1 MAVIETG
8 TPSAPPRRHPSPA
21 RGRQPGLSAR
31 ARLAPYLLIAPTAL
45 VLLAVQGWPLLKMV
59 LLSLQN
65 LTQRNLF
72 TGTTPEWY
80 GLRNYRAI
88 FGDPFFWQV
97 VGRTVAFTVVNV
109 VLTLVLATGLALLMR
124 RCSGWCR
131 KLITV
136 TLICVWAMPTVVSTL
151 IFNWMTDFSFGV
163 VNWLLSRIPGVD
175 FIHHNWFAN
184 PVEGFAVITAI
195 VVWGALP
202 FVAIT
207 LYAGLTQVPRELEE
221 AARVDGAS
229 PRQVFWNVT
238 YPVLRPL
245 YVIATTLSVIW
256 DFQVF
261 NQVWVARYSK
271 PEPRYFTLGIYSF
284 TRSFGV
290 NEYSLGS
297 AIAVVTVLMLIA
309 FTFFYL
315 RQGLR
320 MGEFE

>member
-1 MAVIETG
+1 MSAVVTSQ
-8 TPSAPPRRHPSPA
+8 PAAPPRRHPS
-21 RGRQPGLSAR
+21 RVLQRRPGLRS
-31 ARLAPYLLIAPTAL
+31 RLAPYLLIAPTVL
-45 VLLAVQGWPLLKMV
+45 VLLAVQGWPLLK
-59 LLSLQN
+59 LFILSLQN

-80 GLRNYRAI
+80 GLRNYQAI
-88 FGDPFFWQV
+88 LSDGFFWKV

-109 VLTLVLATGLALLMR
+109 FLTVFLGTLLALLMR
-124 RCSGWCR
+124 RMSRWAR
-131 KLITV
+131 QILTV
-136 TLICVWAMPTVVSTL
+136 TLICVWAMPTLVSTL
-151 IFNWMTDFSFGV
+151 IFNWMTDYSFGV
-163 VNWLLSRIPGVD
+163 LNWLISLIPGVD
-175 FIHHNWFAN
+175 FVHHDWFGN
-184 PVEGFAVITAI
+184 PIEGFGVITAI

-221 AARVDGAS
+221 AATVDGAN
-229 PRQVFWNVT
+229 PRQVFRAVT
-238 YPVLRPL
+238 YPILRPI
-245 YVIATTLSVIW
+245 YIIVTTLSVIW

-271 PEPRYFTLGIYSF
+271 PEPSYFTLGIYSF

-297 AIAVVTVLMLIA
+297 AIAVVTVLMLVF

-315 RQGLR
+315 RQGLK

>member
-1 MAVIETG
+1 MSAVV
-8 TPSAPPRRHPSPA
+8 TPELATPPRRHPSAP
-21 RGRQPGLSAR
+21 RGRRPGRRTRS
-31 ARLAPYLLIAPTAL
+31 RLAPYLLIAPTAL
-45 VLLAVQGWPLLKMV
+45 VLLAVQGWPLLKLV
-59 LLSLQN
+59 ILSLQN

-80 GLRNYRAI
+80 GLRNYGAVLSD
-88 FGDPFFWQV
+88 GFFWQV

-109 VLTLVLATGLALLMR
+109 VLTVLLGTGLALLMR
-124 RCSGWCR
+124 RTSAWCR
-131 KLITV
+131 GILTV
-136 TLICVWAMPTVVSTL
+136 TLVCIWAMPTLVSTL
-151 IFNWMTDFSFGV
+151 IFNWMTDYSFGV
-163 VNWLLSRIPGVD
+163 LNWLLSLIPGVD
-175 FIHHNWFAN
+175 FVHHDWFSN
-184 PVEGFAVITAI
+184 PIEGFGVITAI

-221 AARVDGAS
+221 AAVMDGAN
-229 PRQVFWNVT
+229 PRQVFRTVT
-238 YPVLRPL
+238 YPILRPL
-245 YVIATTLSVIW
+245 YVIVTTLSVIW

-271 PEPRYFTLGIYSF
+271 PEPSYFTLGIYSF

-297 AIAVVTVLMLIA
+297 AIAVITVLLLVG
-309 FTFFYL
+309 FTFVYL
-315 RQGLR
+315 RQGLK

>member
-1 MAVIETG
+1 MSAVVTTET
-8 TPSAPPRRHPSPA
+8 TAPPRRHPSPPG
-21 RGRQPGLSAR
+21 GRRPGLSTR

-45 VLLAVQGWPLLKMV
+45 VLLAVQGWPLVKMV
-59 LLSLQN
+59 VLSLQN

-80 GLRNYRAI
+80 GLRNYTTLLS
-88 FGDPFFWQV
+88 DPFFWQV
-97 VGRTVAFTVVNV
+97 VARTVAFTVVNV
-109 VLTLVLATGLALLMR
+109 VLTIVLATGLALLMR
-124 RCSGWCR
+124 RSSAWCR
-131 KLITV
+131 KLITF
-136 TLICVWAMPTVVSTL
+136 TLICVWAMPTLVSTL

-163 VNWLLSRIPGVD
+163 INWLISLIPGVD
-175 FIHHNWFAN
+175 FIHHDWFAH
-184 PVEGFAVITAI
+184 PLQGFAVITAI

-229 PRQVFWNVT
+229 AAQVFRNVT

-271 PEPRYFTLGIYSF
+271 PEPGYFTLGIYSF
-284 TRSFGV
+284 TKSFGV

-309 FTFFYL
+309 FTFLYL

>member
-1 MAVIETG
+1 MAVLETG
-8 TPSAPPRRHPSPA
+8 TPAPPRRHPSPA
-21 RGRQPGLSAR
+21 RGRRPGRFAR
-31 ARLAPYLLIAPTAL
+31 ARLAPYLLLAPTAL
-45 VLLAVQGWPLLKMV
+45 VLLAVLGWPLLKMV
-59 LLSLQN
+59 LLSVQN

-80 GLRNYRAI
+80 GTRNYQAI
-88 FGDPFFWQV
+88 FSDPFFWRV

-109 VLTLVLATGLALLMR
+109 VLTIVLATGLALLMR
-124 RCSGWCR
+124 RCSAWCR
-131 KLITV
+131 RLITV
-136 TLICVWAMPTVVSTL
+136 TLICVWAMPTLVSTL
-151 IFNWMTDFSFGV
+151 IFNWMTDYSFGV
-163 VNWLLSRIPGVD
+163 LNWLLSRIPGVD
-175 FIHHNWFAN
+175 FVHHNWFAN
-184 PVEGFAVITAI
+184 PVEGFGVITAI

-202 FVAIT
+202 FVTIT
-207 LYAGLTQVPRELEE
+207 VYAGLTQVPRELEE

-245 YVIATTLSVIW
+245 YVIATVLSVIW

-261 NQVWVARYSK
+261 NQVRVARYGK
-271 PEPRYFTLGIYSF
+271 PEPQYFTLGIYSF

-297 AIAVVTVLMLIA
+297 AIAVVTVAMLIG

>member
-8 TPSAPPRRHPSPA
+8 KRTAPTRRHPSLT
-21 RGRQPGLSAR
+21 RGRQPGMTAR
-31 ARLAPYLLIAPTAL
+31 ARLAPYLLIAPTAA
-45 VLLAVQGWPLLKMV
+45 VLLAVQGWPLVKMV
-59 LLSLQN
+59 MLSLQN

-80 GLRNYRAI
+80 GLRNYTTI
-88 FGDPFFWQV
+88 FADPFFWKV

-109 VLTLVLATGLALLMR
+109 VLTIVLATGLALLMR
-124 RCSGWCR
+124 RASGWCR
-131 KLITV
+131 KLITF
-136 TLICVWAMPTVVSTL
+136 TLICVWAMPTLVSTL

-163 VNWLLSRIPGVD
+163 ANWLLSRIPGVD

-184 PVEGFAVITAI
+184 PLQGFAVITAI

-229 PRQVFWNVT
+229 PAQVFRNVT

-245 YVIATTLSVIW
+245 YVIVTTLSVIW

-261 NQVWVARYSK
+261 NQVWVARYGK
-271 PEPRYFTLGIYSF
+271 PEPQYFTLGIYSF
-284 TRSFGV
+284 TKSFGV

-297 AIAVVTVLMLIA
+297 AIAVVTVAMLVV

>member
-1 MAVIETG
+1 MAVLQTG
-8 TPSAPPRRHPSPA
+8 RTAPVRRHPSLP
-21 RGRQPGLSAR
+21 RGRQPGMSTR
-31 ARLAPYLLIAPTAL
+31 ARLAPYLLLAPTAI
-45 VLLAVQGWPLLKMV
+45 VLLAVQGWPLVKLM

-80 GLRNYRAI
+80 GLRNYTAI

-109 VLTLVLATGLALLMR
+109 VLTIVLATGLALLMR
-124 RCSGWCR
+124 RVSGWCR

-136 TLICVWAMPTVVSTL
+136 TLICVWAMPTLVSTL

-163 VNWLLSRIPGVD
+163 ANWLLSLIPGVD

-184 PVEGFAVITAI
+184 PVQGFAVITAI

-229 PRQVFWNVT
+229 PAQVFRNVT
-238 YPVLRPL
+238 YPILRPL

-261 NQVWVARYSK
+261 NQVWVARYGK
-271 PEPRYFTLGIYSF
+271 PEPEYFTLGIYSF
-284 TRSFGV
+284 VKSFGV

-297 AIAVVTVLMLIA
+297 AIAVVTVLMLIV